1 MEITDDRDSS
11 NNTTSHKKNM
21 AEGAH
26 LEGKNQTRMI
36 FFCFW
41 LSRSETEGGAPGN
54 LHYDFHVT
62 LEGGKKGK
70 VGWIV

>member
-1 MEITDDRDSS
+1 
-11 NNTTSHKKNM
+11 M

-26 LEGKNQTRMI
+26 LEGKKETWMI